1 MSLKLEIDEYYLY
14 SDGNIVMND
23 FVNQLLK
30 TLDNSVKPVAH
41 IPKELHYHICII
53 IKDYYTDCNIKSDI
67 DNNYNRKRNYN

>member
-30 TLDNSVKPVAH
+30 TLDNSVKPVARV
-41 IPKELHYHICII
+41 PKELHYRICEL
-53 IKDYYTDCNIKSDI
+53 IKDYHTNDEVKVFINS
-67 DNNYNRKRNYN
+67 NYENRKVNK